1 MLPGTTLDRRASDPE
16 LKAKT
21 PLMVARLGPQEL
33 ALLQELAE
41 EFGMTRSNLA
51 RRLVVKGLVEL
62 RDGNV

>member
-1 MLPGTTLDRRASDPE
+1 
-16 LKAKT
+16 
-21 PLMVARLGPQEL
+21 MVARLGPQEL
-33 ALLQELAE
+33 ALLQEIAE